1 MLGNS
6 MVIDGVRIN
15 DKMIFVG
22 QTYKNKTV
30 YRIESTSTSRDR
42 ETMEEVVLLSS
53 DRMIAVIRNFTEQ
66 KSTLEYRLGTNVV
79 ERIKFH
85 DGEYYVG
92 QRVNGLP
99 ITRIGVYITSIVPDT
114 RIYFSDAAGNQI
126 ACEEMCDYVEIWYRP
141 YSLPF

>member
-30 YRIESTSTSRDR
+30 YKIESTSTSRDR

-85 DGEYYVG
+85 DGEYYVC

-99 ITRIGVYITSIVPDT
+99 ITRIGVYTTSIVPDT

-126 ACEEMCDYVEIWYRP
+126 ACEELCDYVEIWYRP